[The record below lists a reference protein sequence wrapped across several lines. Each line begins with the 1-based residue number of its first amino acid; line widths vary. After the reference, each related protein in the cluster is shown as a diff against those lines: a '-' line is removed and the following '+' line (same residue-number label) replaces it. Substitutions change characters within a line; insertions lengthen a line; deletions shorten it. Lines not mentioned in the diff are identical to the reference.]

1 MSTGFGNSHRQAVN
15 TSTLGPLKILIVDD
29 DDQSLRMLSLI
40 LGHEGHHIKTA
51 SNGLEAVEAVKLNE
65 LDLVLMDVQMPLMDG
80 LDATR
85 QIRAWEGHEG
95 HLAVVGLTAVLD
107 SEFRKCLQAGMDGI
121 IAKPFDTG
129 EFHELIVDFVNKNRV
144 STKQKMEGD
153 LVDLPVLDVQG
164 AIKRFA
170 GDEENYKLLLGEFIS
185 SLTKKFEE
193 LVGDFEASDWKNLS
207 RRAHN
212 LKGLSAG
219 FGAVELSHKALELDA
234 HVNEDQHDLAREK
247 IIELG
252 VSIASLKME
261 TLNLIEDYP
270 VHKDNGLPS

>member
-1 MSTGFGNSHRQAVN
+1 MSTNFGDTHRQAVN

-85 QIRAWEGHEG
+85 QIRVWEGQES

-107 SEFRKCLQAGMDGI
+107 SEFQKCRQAGMDGI
-121 IAKPFDTG
+121 IAKPFDTE
-129 EFHELIVDFVNKNRV
+129 EFHDLITSFVNKKRA
-144 STKQKMEGD
+144 STKQKTEGN
-153 LVDLPVLDVQG
+153 LVNLPVLDAQG

-170 GDEENYKLLLGEFIS
+170 GDEENYKLLLEEFVL
-185 SLTKKFEE
+185 SLPKKFEE
-193 LVGDFEASDWKNLS
+193 LVGDFEASNWENLS

-219 FGAVELSHKALELDA
+219 FGALELSRKALELDDL
-234 HVNEDQHDLAREK
+234 VNENQHDLAREK

-252 VSIASLKME
+252 ASIASLKME
-261 TLNLIEDYP
+261 ALNLIGTHPARKVSE
-270 VHKDNGLPS
+270 LP

>member
-1 MSTGFGNSHRQAVN
+1 MSPDFGDSHHRQAVN

-29 DDQSLRMLSLI
+29 DDQSLRMLCLI

-85 QIRAWEGHEG
+85 QIRAWEGQER

-107 SEFRKCLQAGMDGI
+107 SEFQKCMQAGMDGI
-121 IAKPFDTG
+121 IAKPFDT
-129 EFHELIVDFVNKNRV
+129 EDFHELINGFVNKNRV
-144 STKQKMEGD
+144 SAKQKMEGN
-153 LVDLPVLDVQG
+153 LVDLLVLDVQG

-170 GDEENYKLLLGEFIS
+170 GDEGNYKLLLEEFVL
-185 SLTKKFEE
+185 SLPKKFEE
-193 LVGDFEASDWKNLS
+193 LVGHFEASDWKNLS

-219 FGAVELSHKALELDA
+219 FGAVELSHKALELDN
-234 HVNEDQHDLAREK
+234 HVNENQYDLAREK

-252 VSIASLKME
+252 TSIASLKME
-261 TLNLIEDYP
+261 ALNFIGNHP
-270 VHKDNGLPS
+270 VHKDNELS